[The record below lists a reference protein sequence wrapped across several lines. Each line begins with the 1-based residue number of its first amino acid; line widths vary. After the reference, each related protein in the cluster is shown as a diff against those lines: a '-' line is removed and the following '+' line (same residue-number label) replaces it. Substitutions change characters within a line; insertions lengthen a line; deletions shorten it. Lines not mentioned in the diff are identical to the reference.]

1 MNANHPQ
8 NEPASAWEQF
18 FDNESSHYLEH
29 GFTTNTMHEV
39 AFLLDELQ
47 LEIGTSILDIG
58 CGVGRHSIPL
68 ARHGYHVTG
77 IDLSSGMLAQARST
91 ALSEGVDVTFIHAD
105 ASRYTSDRE
114 FDAAI
119 CLCEG
124 AIGLVGANHDESDY
138 DVQILTNAFNS
149 LRPNSKFIIT
159 TMNGFR
165 IIRQSNDN
173 DIARG
178 VFDPITM
185 IETHAMVPLGA
196 TDSKEFSVRQRHYI
210 PSEFCSM
217 LRTIGFQI
225 LHIWKGTAGDW
236 KREMFQL
243 DDTEYMIVAR
253 KP

>member
-1 MNANHPQ
+1 MDSNHRQ
-8 NEPASAWEQF
+8 NERASAWEQF
-18 FDNESSHYLEH
+18 FDKESSHYLEH
-29 GFTTNTMHEV
+29 GFTTNTIREV

-47 LEIGTSILDIG
+47 LEIGKSILDIG

-77 IDLSSGMLAQARST
+77 IDLSSGMLSQAKAT
-91 ALSEGVDVTFIHAD
+91 ALSEGVNVNFIHAD
-105 ASRYTSDRE
+105 ASRYTSDME

-124 AIGLVGANHDESDY
+124 AIGLVGSNHDVHEY

-149 LRPNSKFIIT
+149 LRPNGTFIIT

-165 IIRQSNDN
+165 IIRQSSDS

-185 IETHAMVPLGA
+185 IETHSMVPIGA
-196 TDSKEFSVRQRHYI
+196 TDSKEF
-210 PSEFCSM
+210 CSM
-217 LRTIGFQI
+217 MRNVGFNI
-225 LHIWKGTAGDW
+225 LHVWKGTAGDW

>member
-1 MNANHPQ
+1 M
-8 NEPASAWEQF
+8 
-18 FDNESSHYLEH
+18 
-29 GFTTNTMHEV
+29 
-39 AFLLDELQ
+39 
-47 LEIGTSILDIG
+47 
-58 CGVGRHSIPL
+58 
-68 ARHGYHVTG
+68 
-77 IDLSSGMLAQARST
+77 
-91 ALSEGVDVTFIHAD
+91 
-105 ASRYTSDRE
+105 E

-124 AIGLVGANHDESDY
+124 AIGLVGSNHDAHEY

-149 LRPNSKFIIT
+149 LRPNGTFIIT

-165 IIRQSNDN
+165 IIRQSSDS

-185 IETHAMVPLGA
+185 IETHSMVPIGA
-196 TDSKEFSVRQRHYI
+196 TDSKELSVRQRHYI

-217 LRTIGFQI
+217 LRNVGFTI
-225 LHIWKGTAGDW
+225 LHVWKGTAGDW

>member
-1 MNANHPQ
+1 MDSNHQQ
-8 NEPASAWEQF
+8 NERASAWEQF
-18 FDNESSHYLEH
+18 FDKESSHYLEH
-29 GFTTNTMHEV
+29 GFTTNTLREV

-47 LEIGTSILDIG
+47 LEIGKSILDIG

-77 IDLSSGMLAQARST
+77 IDLSSGMLSQAKAT
-91 ALSEGVDVTFIHAD
+91 ALSEGVNVNFIHAD
-105 ASRYTSDRE
+105 ASRYTSDME

-124 AIGLVGANHDESDY
+124 AIGLVGSNHDAHEY

-149 LRPNSKFIIT
+149 LRPNGKFIIT

-165 IIRQSNDN
+165 IIRQYNDS

-185 IETHAMVPLGA
+185 IETHSIVPIGA
-196 TDSKEFSVRQRHYI
+196 TDSKELRVRQRHYI

-217 LRTIGFQI
+217 MRTVGFTI
-225 LHIWKGTAGDW
+225 LHVWKGTAGDW